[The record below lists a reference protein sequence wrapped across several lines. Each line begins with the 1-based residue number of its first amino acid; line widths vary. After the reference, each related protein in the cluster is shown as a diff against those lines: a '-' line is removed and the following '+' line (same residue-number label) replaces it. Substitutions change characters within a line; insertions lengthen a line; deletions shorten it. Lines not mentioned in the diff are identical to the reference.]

1 VNAKRKIE
9 AVVFDFDGTLTKLNI
24 EFHLMRKA
32 ILDLI
37 GTYGIPIN
45 GLANMYALE
54 TIKAAFGLILERNPG
69 KEEEFLEQA
78 LGLVKAIE
86 VEAAKKGE
94 LISGTKDMLLELKKR
109 NIKIAV
115 VTRNCRAAVTTV
127 FPDIE
132 DYCQTVITRET
143 TPNVKPHPDQ
153 LLIALRS
160 LGVKPDSSAMVG
172 DHPMDIKIGKDAGAL
187 TVGVLTGYST
197 SDELSKAGADFIL
210 SKAADIIN
218 SLP

>member
-1 VNAKRKIE
+1 VKTKRKIE
-9 AVVFDFDGTLTKLNI
+9 AVVFDFDGTLAKLNI
-24 EFHLMRKA
+24 EFPLMRKA

-37 GTYGIPIN
+37 GTYGVPVN
-45 GLANMYALE
+45 GIANMYVLE
-54 TIKAAFGLILERNPG
+54 TIKAALGLILERKPG

-86 VEAAKKGE
+86 IEAAKKGE
-94 LISGTKDMLLELKKR
+94 LIGGTKDMLVTLKKR

-115 VTRNCRAAVTTV
+115 ITRNCRAAITTV

-132 DYCQTVITRET
+132 DYCETVITRES

-160 LGVKPDSSAMVG
+160 LGVEPESSAMVG
-172 DHPMDIKIGKDAGAL
+172 DHPMDIKLGKDARAL
-187 TVGVLTGYST
+187 AIGVLSGYST
-197 SDELSKAGADFIL
+197 SKELKEAGADIIL
-210 SKAADIIN
+210 EKAPDIIGL
-218 SLP
+218 LP